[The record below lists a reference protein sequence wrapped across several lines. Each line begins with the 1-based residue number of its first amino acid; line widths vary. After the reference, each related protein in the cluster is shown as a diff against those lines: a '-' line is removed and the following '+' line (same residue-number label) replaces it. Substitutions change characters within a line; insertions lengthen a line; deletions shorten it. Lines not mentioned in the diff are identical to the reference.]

1 MSMTSATIAWPAA
14 ANITGKSKSVASVPG
29 NQTPRGTSA
38 SDPAI
43 WRRAYQKWEAAGNP
57 AGDGVR
63 FWSEAKR
70 EILQGM

>member
-1 MSMTSATIAWPAA
+1 MSTTSATLAKPAST
-14 ANITGKSKSVASVPG
+14 NPTEKSKAGASVPG
-29 NQTPRGTSA
+29 SQPRTGKPV

-63 FWSEAKR
+63 FW
-70 EILQGM
+70 